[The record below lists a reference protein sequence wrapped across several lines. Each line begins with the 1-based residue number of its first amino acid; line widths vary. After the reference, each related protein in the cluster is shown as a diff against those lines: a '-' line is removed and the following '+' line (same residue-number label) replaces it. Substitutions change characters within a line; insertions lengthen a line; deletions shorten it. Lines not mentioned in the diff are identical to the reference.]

1 MLASALL
8 AIALLVSP
16 TAARTSEVPDLTLR
30 QVGAVAPPGRPNTL
44 RCLWT
49 ATIGERRVSGSRHG
63 RCDELRRAIEEE
75 VAARSARRAGS

>member
-1 MLASALL
+1 MLSSTLL
-8 AIALLVSP
+8 AIALPVSP
-16 TAARTSEVPDLTLR
+16 TAASTPTTPGLTLR
-30 QVGAVAPPGRPNTL
+30 QVGAVAPPGRPDTL